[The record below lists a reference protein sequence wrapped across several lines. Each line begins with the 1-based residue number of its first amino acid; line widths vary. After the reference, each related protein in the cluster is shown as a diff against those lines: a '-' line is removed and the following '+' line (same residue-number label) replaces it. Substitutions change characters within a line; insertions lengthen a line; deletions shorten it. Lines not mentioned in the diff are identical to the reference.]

1 MTHED
6 EKLYVDAGAGPA
18 VLIDQG
24 KTVHCVTLQEAA
36 MEWHRLPA
44 DRKAAATI
52 KVSGKVYAADEID
65 RMHYGPKPL

>member
-6 EKLYVDAGAGPA
+6 EKLYVDASTSPA
-18 VLIDQG
+18 ALIDQD
-24 KTVHCVTLQEAA
+24 KTMRCPTLGEAV

-52 KVSGKVYAADEID
+52 KVSGKVYTADEID
-65 RMHYGPKPL
+65 RMHYGPKP